1 MDHMKRTATIPIL
14 VICVFLAGCAT
25 QQDLNAL
32 KWETE
37 ALKTRVTKAED
48 KLKEKERL
56 TAQGLGQQAELIANY
71 NELKEQLASISGSV
85 EEFKVSSRGIKEER
99 LAAMEKDIREMKAL
113 LEASRQPVKSHFEAG
128 LEKFRAGRF
137 PEAMA
142 DMKSYLASS
151 PDPSLADD
159 AHFWIGESLY
169 AQGKYEDA
177 VLQYDTVSKKFPKGD
192 KVPDALLKQ
201 GMSFYKMED
210 SETGNLVLER
220 LVHGYPNTDA
230 AARAKKIMKEGL
242 GKG

>member
-1 MDHMKRTATIPIL
+1 MKRSAAIL
-14 VICVFLAGCAT
+14 IVCAFLAGCAT
-25 QQDLNAL
+25 QQDLNAV

-37 ALKTRVTKAED
+37 ALKTRVAKAED

-56 TAQGLGQQAELIANY
+56 TEQGLGQQAELIAKY
-71 NELKEQLASISGSV
+71 NELKEQLSSLSGGI
-85 EEFKVSSRGIKEER
+85 EELKASSRGIKEER
-99 LAAMEKDIREMKAL
+99 LASMEKDIREMKAL
-113 LEASRQPVKSHFEAG
+113 LEASKQPAKSHFETG

-142 DMKSYLASS
+142 DMKSYLASH
-151 PDPSLADD
+151 PDPSLVDD

-177 VLQYDTVSKKFPKGD
+177 VIQYDTVSKKFPKGD

-201 GMSFYKMED
+201 GMSFYQMED

-220 LVHGYPNTDA
+220 LVHGYPNSDA
-230 AARAKKIMKEGL
+230 AARAKKIMKEGI